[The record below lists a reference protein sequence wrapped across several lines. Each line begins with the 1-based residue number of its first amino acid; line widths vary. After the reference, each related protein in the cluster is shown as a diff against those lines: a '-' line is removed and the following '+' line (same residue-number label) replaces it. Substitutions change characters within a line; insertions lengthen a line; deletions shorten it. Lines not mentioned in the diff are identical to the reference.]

1 MPRYSALLIF
11 FFILNLAHGQQFK
24 ISGIIVNEK
33 KAPLQNVTIQV
44 DAQKVRTN
52 KNGAFGIQL
61 SQGTY
66 EFKFQHLGYKT
77 ITQSVNVNKN
87 DTLNITFLDNQIDIE
102 EVFITA
108 KESKS
113 LQTSSVITKEAM
125 QLLQPSSFADLLELL
140 PGGRA
145 QDPSLTSFNAI
156 KLREVNLEDK
166 TMTLDKYD
174 MSSLGVSFYLDGAPI
189 NTNSD
194 LQSVQGYTTSTLN
207 KDVSNTNRG
216 LDLRSLG
223 TDDIEKVTIIR
234 GIPSV
239 EYGDMT
245 SGMVLIDR
253 KKGYSPYTFRAKTD
267 GFGKLFALGKGYAFK
282 DSLLLNMDLG
292 YIRAQSNPSNS
303 FVNFSRLTGSFRL
316 DKTWR
321 STHKYNLRSN
331 LDYNTTL
338 DNNKTDP
345 DNSFVED
352 SYYGRKQR
360 YSWNNQFAIRFNDFK
375 WINDLELTSSLSF
388 QKDIIDEDKWIQ
400 ARTATI
406 LINSL
411 EQGSHEASFLT
422 PSYLSNIYV
431 EGLPFTAYHKL
442 VSKHKFLINPNF
454 SNNLKFGIESNFS
467 KNYGGGAMYDLNYPP
482 KTDIT
487 ARPRAYKNIPATH
500 TLSFF
505 AEDDASIKMNQFR
518 LDAVLGF
525 RAFSMTSLADQYT
538 MAGKIYLEPRANIRL
553 HLPKF
558 DVYNNPFEIS
568 FGGGYGVLKKT
579 PTLDHLY
586 PDLVYRDIVELNFFH
601 NNPEFRIAQAYTDIT
616 NPVNY
621 NLKPATNKK
630 LEFNGDFNYKGF
642 DLKVTWFKE
651 RMDDAFRPYSLPNEI
666 HYTDYDNT
674 SLSDIA
680 NLTQRPSLSDFT
692 SQPASRFYTISTTQ
706 NGSITDKDGLEFE
719 LSTKRFNSINTR
731 FHVNGAWYKTFYKN
745 SLAIWEQNENIILD
759 NKAYQVIG
767 KYIDDNGYIR
777 EALNSNLT
785 VDSYLPLIGL
795 NLSASFQALWYY
807 KRQDFPKTGIPIA
820 YKFVSEGI
828 ERPFTEDSMA
838 DPTLKQL
845 VEKYA
850 KSNFYENKEPLD
862 LQINIKAS
870 KVFKDYF
877 RASVFVNRL
886 FLYKPNYT
894 STAGASIAR
903 DKLPAYF
910 GMELTLTL

>member
-1 MPRYSALLIF
+1 MGC
-11 FFILNLAHGQQFK
+11 LNIAYGQQFK
-24 ISGIIVNEK
+24 ISGIVVNEK
-33 KAPLQNVTIQV
+33 NVPLQNVTIQI
-44 DAQKVRTN
+44 DAKKTSTN
-52 KNGAFGIQL
+52 KKGEYSIEV
-61 SQGTY
+61 SQGKH
-66 EFKFQHLGYKT
+66 ELKFQHLGFKT
-77 ITQSVNVNKN
+77 ITKSVVVNN
-87 DTLNITFLDNQIDIE
+87 DETLNIAFTDDQIDIE
-102 EVFITA
+102 EVFVTA

-156 KLREVNLEDK
+156 KLREINLRNK
-166 TMTLDKYD
+166 TMTSDKYD

-207 KDVSNTNRG
+207 NNVSNTNKG

-245 SGMVLIDR
+245 SGMVIIDR

-267 GFGKLFALGKGYAFK
+267 GFGKLFALGKGYTLK
-282 DSLLLNMDLG
+282 DSLLINMDLG

-321 STHKYNLRSN
+321 STHRYNLKSN

-345 DNSFVED
+345 DNSFAAD

-360 YSWNNQFAIRFNDFK
+360 YAWNNQFAIRFNGIK
-375 WINDLELTSSLSF
+375 WINDLELISSLSF

-400 ARTATI
+400 ARSATI

-422 PSYLSNIYV
+422 PSYMSNIYV

-442 VSKHKFLINPNF
+442 VSKHRFLINPNF
-454 SNNLKFGIESNFS
+454 NNKIKLGLESNFS

-482 KTDIT
+482 NTDIT

-505 AEDDASIKMNQFR
+505 AEDETSIKMNQFR
-518 LDAVLGF
+518 LDAVFGF
-525 RAFSMTSLADQYT
+525 RAFSMTSLADEYT
-538 MAGKIYLEPRANIRL
+538 MAGKIYLEPRTNIRL

-558 DVYNNPFEIS
+558 ELYNSPFKIS
-568 FGGGYGVLKKT
+568 LGGGYGVLKKT
-579 PTLDHLY
+579 PTMDYLY
-586 PDLVYRDIVELNFFH
+586 PNLIYRDVVELNFFH

-651 RMDDAFRPYSLPNEI
+651 RMDDAFRPNSLPNEVY
-666 HYTDYDNT
+666 YTEYDNT
-674 SLSDIA
+674 SLSDIT

-692 SQPASRFYTISTTQ
+692 SKPAGRFYTISTTE

-719 LSTKRFNSINTR
+719 LSTKRFKSINTR
-731 FHVNGAWYKTFYKN
+731 FHVNGAWYKTLYKN
-745 SLAIWEQNENIILD
+745 SLAIWEQNQNIIHD

-767 KYIDDNGYIR
+767 KYIDDNGYVR

-785 VDSYLPLIGL
+785 IDTYLPLIGL
-795 NLSASFQALWYY
+795 NLSTSFQALWFY
-807 KRQDFPKTGIPIA
+807 KTQNLPKTGIPIA
-820 YKFVSEGI
+820 YKFVSDGI
-828 ERPFTEDSMA
+828 EKPFTEESML

-845 VEKYA
+845 VEKYNVT
-850 KSNFYENKEPLD
+850 NFYQSKEPLD
-862 LQINIKAS
+862 LQVNIKAS
-870 KVFKDYF
+870 KIFKDYL

-886 FLYKPNYT
+886 FVYSPNYI
-894 STAGASIAR
+894 STAGASISR
-903 DKLPAYF
+903 DRLPAYF
-910 GMELTLTL
+910 GMELTLTF